1 MLPKEQ
7 GWPGISTTVWKC
19 AFKFHGPHKNKA
31 DALLDSVS
39 LHFAL
44 STKNE
49 SNQHFLENMK
59 HFSMDQYSIQA
70 QFSHNEPKPEK
81 PSKACIFS

>member
-31 DALLDSVS
+31 DAMLDSVS

-44 STKNE
+44 ST
-49 SNQHFLENMK
+49 ENMK
-59 HFSMDQYSIQA
+59 RFSIDQYSIQA
-70 QFSHNEPKPEK
+70 QFSHNEPKPER